1 VISDGNYHNIIGEG
15 HVTRVEVIEETLMHY
30 KIDMKYK
37 YSPLNIKFKYNKK
50 VNLKVFISTTNKMP
64 NERDCEN
71 EYIKPSRISI
81 WAPGR
86 SKEFTKDFVYLT
98 LLSTSHIPVDI
109 MIKFNTIERALGSKK
124 LKHIEAATG
133 QDGKPVTTKLL
144 TEEQQKL
151 LAKMTDDA
159 NINRVITG
167 NDIVKRNIKIAFQ
180 WREISQ
186 QKIESGKED
195 HDRKLFDVKN
205 NNK

>member
-1 VISDGNYHNIIGEG
+1 M
-15 HVTRVEVIEETLMHY
+15 MHY

-37 YSPLNIKFKYNKK
+37 FSPLNIKFKYNKK
-50 VNLKVFISTTNKMP
+50 VTFKVFISTTNKMP
-64 NERDCEN
+64 DERDCEN
-71 EYIKPSRISI
+71 EYNKPSTISL

-86 SKEFTKDFVYLT
+86 CKEFTKDFLYLT
-98 LLSTSHIPVDI
+98 LLSSSHIPVDI

-124 LKHIEAATG
+124 LRHIEAAIG
-133 QDGKPVTTKLL
+133 QDGKLVTTKLI
-144 TEEQQKL
+144 TKEQELL

-159 NINRVITG
+159 NVNKVTAG

-195 HDRKLFDVKN
+195 LDRKLFDVKN